1 MSAVDLDLGE
11 SGYSNI
17 HDAAD
22 LLDCGTDEHEC
33 FDDSKYWPLSLS
45 LGVDFLRS
53 IPYHYEMLK
62 MVQYNFALVY
72 TSRIGVVN
80 GVSEAIATAFRPRRL
95 FNRSF
100 FG

>member
-1 MSAVDLDLGE
+1 MQQTYWIAASMSMSA
-11 SGYSNI
+11 SMIQNI
-17 HDAAD
+17 G
-22 LLDCGTDEHEC
+22 L
-33 FDDSKYWPLSLS
+33 SLSLS

-53 IPYHYEMLK
+53 IPYHYQMLK
-62 MVQYNFALVY
+62 MVQYNFALIY

>member
-1 MSAVDLDLGE
+1 MQQTYWIAASMSMSA
-11 SGYSNI
+11 SMIQNI
-17 HDAAD
+17 
-22 LLDCGTDEHEC
+22 G
-33 FDDSKYWPLSLS
+33 LSLS

-53 IPYHYEMLK
+53 IPYHYQMLK
-62 MVQYNFALVY
+62 MVQYNFALIY